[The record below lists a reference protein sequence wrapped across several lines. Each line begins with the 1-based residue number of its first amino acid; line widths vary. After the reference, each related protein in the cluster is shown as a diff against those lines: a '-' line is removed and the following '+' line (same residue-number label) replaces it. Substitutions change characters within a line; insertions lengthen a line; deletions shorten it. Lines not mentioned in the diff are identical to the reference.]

1 MGSVLPKMSSN
12 DDMTL
17 CRRSA
22 TFLVVERRHR
32 SIVAERRQTSGA
44 PVNIRTPLDLGL
56 IIRQQ
61 RRQLGLNQTDLAS
74 RVGVGR
80 QWIVAVE
87 RGKAGA
93 ELGLVLRT
101 LAALDLTLT
110 VDGTR

>member
-1 MGSVLPKMSSN
+1 
-12 DDMTL
+12 MTL
-17 CRRSA
+17 YRRSA
-22 TFLVVERRHR
+22 TFLVVERRHL